1 MLPRILILS
10 GEPQHRLRLRGIV
23 SDCGCLPVR
32 CETISAAKS
41 LIPLHQIEVVVC
53 DEVMP
58 DGDFR
63 TLVKE
68 LKRAACDA
76 PVIVMS
82 RSDDWGAYLDAMMAG
97 AYDFLTYPP
106 HVSELKQ
113 AVAEA
118 LVEARARRK
127 ALLQTA
133 A

>member
-10 GEPQHRLRLRGIV
+10 GEPEHRLRLRGIV
-23 SDCGCLPVR
+23 SSCGCLPVR
-32 CETISAAKS
+32 CETISAAKA

-63 TLVKE
+63 ALVKD

-76 PVIVMS
+76 PVIVLS
-82 RSDDWGAYLDAMMAG
+82 RSNDWGAYLDAMIAG
-97 AYDFLTYPP
+97 AYDYLTYPP
-106 HVSELKQ
+106 HVAELKQ

-118 LVEARARRK
+118 LTEARARRK
-127 ALLQTA
+127 TLLQTA